1 MPEKKSRKGLVPII
15 YVKGS
20 CYETSLYDHV
30 LGDKR
35 DGDKD
40 EVWETGGAQV
50 WGGEKGGVK
59 G

>member
-1 MPEKKSRKGLVPII
+1 MPII

-20 CYETSLYDHV
+20 CLETPLYDHV

-35 DGDKD
+35 DSDKD
-40 EVWETGGAQV
+40 KVWERGGAQG
-50 WGGEKGGVK
+50 WGGGREKGGMK